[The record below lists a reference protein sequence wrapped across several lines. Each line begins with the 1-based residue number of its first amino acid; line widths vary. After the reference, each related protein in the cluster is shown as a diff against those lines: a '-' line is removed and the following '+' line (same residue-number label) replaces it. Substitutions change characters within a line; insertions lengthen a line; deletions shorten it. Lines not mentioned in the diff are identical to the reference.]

1 MTRIGWFV
9 GIWGASVLS
18 LGILSLLLRA
28 HLAHIALQAPL

>member
-1 MTRIGWFV
+1 MRSAMRRIGWFV

-28 HLAHIALQAPL
+28 WLK